1 MIHKIDNKTL
11 GIKISCFRQLKG
23 YTQSQLAERTGVS
36 LSYIAKIES
45 GLVSNCVS
53 LPVINNIAKE
63 LDISIDDLVD
73 SNKKI
78 IMG

>member
-1 MIHKIDNKTL
+1 MIHKIDNKAL
-11 GIKISCFRQLKG
+11 GTKISCFRRLKG
-23 YTQSQLAERTGVS
+23 YTQAQLAERIGVS

-78 IMG
+78 IIG

>member
-1 MIHKIDNKTL
+1 MIHKIDNKAL
-11 GIKISCFRQLKG
+11 GTKISCFQRLKG
-23 YTQSQLAERTGVS
+23 YTQAQLAERTGAS

-53 LPVINNIAKE
+53 LPVVNDIAKE
-63 LDISIDDLVD
+63 LDISIDDLVG

>member
-11 GIKISCFRQLKG
+11 GIKISCFRRLKG

-36 LSYIAKIES
+36 LSYIAKIEG

-73 SNKKI
+73 SNKKV